1 MKITCD
7 KCNALYDVDDRR
19 IPPEGLTMKC
29 PRCLASFTVKPAG
42 SAGIDAGWDA
52 PSAAP
57 PPPPGS
63 KYYLR
68 RRTGKVFGPFLEK
81 AIASMLE
88 QSKLD
93 GDEDL
98 SLDGQRWQPLAS
110 IPSLAPYARSKAP
123 AGARGQA
130 AGPDAGVDLPAPRG
144 AIVPEVVDLPGLP
157 GQSAPGVIDLP
168 APRGAVPPRAPAPPP
183 PPPASVLQGFDHS
196 PAGDL
201 GEFDLGADEGA
212 ELPAPKGAIPTPPR
226 PAAPPASPL
235 QDLVDLPAPKGHGL
249 VDLPAPKAAAPK
261 PPAPTRAT
269 GTDYGMLDLGGDD
282 IAELPVP
289 KDDILDLP
297 APKTPGIVDLP
308 APKAPGVTDLL
319 TPKGPGRTPPPPPM
333 GVVDLPAPKDGV
345 TDLLEPKEGL
355 SGLPAP
361 KGSGLEYGQ
370 IGELDDLPVSAGKSI
385 GLDLDLPAPK
395 EGGAAPLDAPD
406 LLTPKADGSP
416 LIVDVV
422 APKGRPVEEE
432 SEGEGEALRFEAP
445 KGVSVEVAEEVPV
458 ELEEEPEVGTP
469 KPRPRTRLFVGA
481 ALGGLILVAGLV
493 LGLVTDYGFFGLG
506 LITGSHEKTTKGKKQ
521 LVTAREALL
530 KDTFAGYNQA
540 GSDFASA
547 SKNLDQ
553 PEPLALA
560 AQALAAAAHRFDP
573 RKRPDAEA
581 LIAKLQKQEHKSPE
595 LDKARAL
602 VALASGN
609 AAEAVTLL
617 KPVTDKEPADFLA
630 AMYLG
635 WAQLAADPAAAQA
648 SLNRA
653 LSANAT
659 LAGALFALSE
669 SYRAQKNA
677 AKAEGLLD
685 KTLAASPGHT
695 SALLRKVEAHLR
707 VHRTAQ
713 AQAALRQVMSLA
725 PAPAEA
731 GRAQSY
737 LGDLAASEG
746 QNRQA
751 RELYQKAIQIAPRTL
766 NAYLGLGALNQQAR
780 RYDEAL
786 ATYKQAQAIDP
797 AELRV
802 SLGMATALLSLHKP
816 VDARKALQEAARL
829 APEAPEVL
837 YLQGEIEET
846 VGNLA
851 PAEKFYKETLKKSPT
866 FFEAYRRLALIYSRE
881 KKYDEAVKL
890 LAEANTKIPSSP
902 LVRAAEG
909 EVLYAAKKLEAAQ
922 AKLEEALRLDA
933 NLNAASFLLASV
945 LADLRKPEEAKA
957 RLLAL
962 KAKDGEYPG
971 LAAKLGEVHV
981 TLKEYEKASAEYTA
995 ALQRD
1000 PPIGVRLA
1008 AARAFLLAAKP
1019 EQALKESEKTLEL
1032 DPNRHAA
1039 RAIRAQAR
1047 LAQGKTDD
1055 ALIEIN
1061 QAIER
1066 ESTAEYQVILG
1077 QVQEARNQ
1085 IADAIDAYTAALK
1098 ADPSLTSIRL
1108 RRGVLLV
1115 KTGTVKEG
1123 LKELQAVI
1131 KANPELAEAYFYM
1144 GQAHQDQQQEAQ
1156 ALAAYKTAVAKDPK
1170 LGEAHVKIAQ
1180 IFNDTQRKAEALPHL
1195 EAAIKVASPSA
1206 SWLPE
1211 AYFLHGTISLERG
1224 QKKAA
1229 IDSYTSFLKV
1239 APAKSALRPDVV
1251 KKLRNLG
1258 VEPGASR

>member
-1 MKITCD
+1 
-7 KCNALYDVDDRR
+7 
-19 IPPEGLTMKC
+19 MKC
-29 PRCLASFTVKPAG
+29 PRCLASFTVKPAAA
-42 SAGIDAGWDA
+42 AGIDAGWDA

-98 SLDGQRWQPLAS
+98 SLDGQSWQPLAS
-110 IPSLAPYARSKAP
+110 IPALAPYARSKAP

-130 AGPDAGVDLPAPRG
+130 AGPDGGVDLPAPRG

-157 GQSAPGVIDLP
+157 GQRAPGVTDLP
-168 APRGAVPPRAPAPPP
+168 APRGAVPPRPPAPPP
-183 PPPASVLQGFDHS
+183 PPAGVLQGFDHS
-196 PAGDL
+196 PGGDL
-201 GEFDLGADEGA
+201 GEFDLGADDGA
-212 ELPAPKGAIPTPPR
+212 ELPAPKGAIPPPPR
-226 PAAPPASPL
+226 PAAPPSPL
-235 QDLVDLPAPKGHGL
+235 QDLVDLPAPRGHGL
-249 VDLPAPKAAAPK
+249 ADLPAPKGPPPSPPK

-282 IAELPVP
+282 VAELPVP

-319 TPKGPGRTPPPPPM
+319 TPKGPGRAPPPPPPM

-345 TDLLEPKEGL
+345 TDLLAPRDGVTDLLEPREGL

-432 SEGEGEALRFEAP
+432 GEGEGEALRFEAP
-445 KGVSVEVAEEVPV
+445 RGVQVEVAEEVPV
-458 ELEEEPEVGTP
+458 EIEEEPEVGTP
-469 KPRPRTRLFVGA
+469 KPRPRTALFVGGA
-481 ALGGLILVAGLV
+481 IGGLILVAGLV

-506 LITGSHEKTTKGKKQ
+506 LITGSYDKTAKGKKQ
-521 LVTAREALL
+521 LVTAREAIL
-530 KDTFAGYNQA
+530 KDTFAGYSQA
-540 GSDFASA
+540 ASDFEGAG
-547 SKNLDQ
+547 KNLAQ
-553 PEPLALA
+553 PEPLAFA

-573 RKRPDAEA
+573 RKRVDAEA
-581 LIAKLQKQEHKSPE
+581 IVAKLQKQELKSPE

-602 VALASGN
+602 VALAGGN
-609 AAEAVTLL
+609 PAEAVTLL
-617 KPVTDKEPADFLA
+617 KAVSDKEPADFTA

-635 WAQLAADPAAAQA
+635 WAQLASDPAAAQA

-653 LSANAT
+653 LAANAS
-659 LAGALFALSE
+659 LAGALFALAE
-669 SYRAQKNA
+669 SYRAQKA
-677 AKAEGLLD
+677 PEKAEAYLD

-695 SALLRKVEAHLR
+695 SALLRKVEGHLR
-707 VHRTAQ
+707 AHRTAQ
-713 AQAALRQVMSLA
+713 AQAALRQVMSFA

-737 LGDLAASEG
+737 LGDLAAAEG

-751 RELYQKAIQIAPRTL
+751 RELYQKALQIAPRTL

-802 SLGMATALLSLHKP
+802 SLGMTTALLSLHKP

-829 APEAPEVL
+829 APQAPEVL

-851 PAEKFYKETLKKSPT
+851 PAEQFYKETLKKNPT

-881 KKYDEAVKL
+881 KKHDEAVKL

-909 EVLYAAKKLEAAQ
+909 EVLYAAKKLEPAQ
-922 AKLEEALRLDA
+922 AKLEEALRLDP

-962 KAKDGEYPG
+962 KAKDGEYPS

-981 TLKEYEKASAEYTA
+981 TLKEYEKASAEYQA

-1000 PPIGVRLA
+1000 PPISVRLA
-1008 AARAFLLAAKP
+1008 AARAFLLANKP

-1032 DPNRHAA
+1032 EPNRHAA

-1047 LAQGKTDD
+1047 LAQGKTDE

-1115 KTGTVKEG
+1115 KTGTVREG
-1123 LKELQAVI
+1123 LKELQSVI

-1180 IFNDTQRKAEALPHL
+1180 IYNDTQRKAEALPHL
-1195 EAAIKVASPSA
+1195 EAAIKAASEGA

-1239 APAKSALRPDVV
+1239 APARSALRPDVLR
-1251 KKLRNLG
+1251 KLRNLG
-1258 VEPGASR
+1258 VDPASSK